1 MSGHEVYFSDM
12 QNEPLTRHL
21 VERIRTSGI
30 SLELLAF
37 STGKSHASVDK
48 YLKGTRNPSPEWIA
62 KCEAV
67 LTAYETRRA
76 A

>member
-1 MSGHEVYFSDM
+1 MSGQCVYFGDM
-12 QNEPLTRHL
+12 HNEPLTRHL
-21 VERIRTSGI
+21 VERIRQSGI

-67 LTAYETRRA
+67 VAAHETRRVA
-76 A
+76 